1 MIKEVNQKD
10 TGYDFHK
17 SSLSTGK
24 LENFINS
31 NSEFLFVYHLISA
44 LGVKKKHSEMRRAQ
58 NLGLEALRSLSL
70 ITC

>member
-1 MIKEVNQKD
+1 MIEEVNQKD

-17 SSLSTGK
+17 SSLSAGK

-31 NSEFLFVYHLISA
+31 NSEFLFVHHLISA
-44 LGVKKKHSEMRRAQ
+44 LGVKKKSEMRRAH